1 MAAQRDKEPSME
13 EILASIRRIITDEE
27 APPPSGTIAVP
38 EPQPHAPEDER
49 FMAPPADIL
58 ELTEPLPEP
67 VGGPTLVSDSTVAV
81 ASQSL
86 SALSS
91 LMVRGYDGA
100 DNTLEGLVRELL
112 KPMLREWLDANLPEI
127 VETIVSREV
136 RRITRRD

>member
-27 APPPSGTIAVP
+27 APPAGTIAVP
-38 EPQPHAPEDER
+38 EPQAQAADDER
-49 FMAPPADIL
+49 FMTPPADIL

-67 VGGPTLVSDSTVAV
+67 VAGPTLLSEATAAV
-81 ASQSL
+81 TSQSL
-86 SALSS
+86 TALSS

-112 KPMLREWLDANLPEI
+112 KPMLREWLDANLPEL
-127 VETIVSREV
+127 VEAMVSREI
-136 RRITRRD
+136 RRLTRRD